1 MMLTTTLLTLALVP
15 PASAYGDVLA
25 MAPGATSVPVQAQV
39 QLEAQASTSPV
50 DGWRM
55 FQRHCIACHVQGGS
69 SPLLLDR
76 RTAIARKAATI
87 GTVLRERF
95 MPPWLPVGGGPF
107 AHDAITDAER
117 DAIAAWAKAGAA
129 GAPDSPVAPMSPAS
143 GRVIAEGWEVPITG
157 IHMRAFVQETGRGD
171 SSVAPLGPIHSLRME
186 RASAAVERVMLSDD
200 PTGSIR
206 ALDEQDPGP
215 GAHTRGDAPSSPAGS
230 LAMLGVDSAFTLPD
244 GWVLAGKHGN
254 LVAELHA
261 VGRGALMPATVT
273 LFSGPLP
280 SGEQRRAEV
289 FAAGPLGAILRERAE
304 LATRTDSG
312 PLVCDVDVGVIGLR
326 TDERCTSVRVRAIAP
341 DGTERIL
348 LEIAAYR
355 EGLDRAYRFAPT
367 VPLARGT
374 ILRIDTVHGDEV
386 SMQRSQPMA
395 ILWCARRGTD
405 AFAPRTLEAVEPPE
419 AVPADLVPGTTP
431 AEGMTWFDA
440 VAACNARSER
450 EGLAPAYRMEHPVRI
465 DGRIVRAAVTRLSA
479 PGWRL
484 PRAADLVADPG
495 APADRWWW
503 TDDDSGLSGFT
514 MVALRGLRRDA
525 LPPNSR
531 IPGVWSGMTR
541 PVVAAP
547 AK

>member
-1 MMLTTTLLTLALVP
+1 MMLTTALLTLALDP
-15 PASAYGDVLA
+15 PASTAVGA
-25 MAPGATSVPVQAQV
+25 APAPSA
-39 QLEAQASTSPV
+39 V
-50 DGWRM
+50 DGWRA
-55 FQRHCIACHVQGGS
+55 FQQHCLACHVQGGS
-69 SPLLLDR
+69 SPLLLDA

-95 MPPWLPVGGGPF
+95 MPPWLPTGGGPF

-117 DAIAAWAKAGAA
+117 EAIAAWAKAGAE
-129 GAPDSPVAPMSPAS
+129 GAPDSPAARMRPAA
-143 GRVIAEGWEVPITG
+143 GRTFAEGWEVPVTG
-157 IHMRAFVQETGRGD
+157 VHMRAFVEDAGRAFP
-171 SSVAPLGPIHSLRME
+171 SAAPLGTFHSLRME

-206 ALDEQDPGP
+206 SLDERDPGP
-215 GAHTRGDAPSSPAGS
+215 GAHTRGDAPGYPAGS

-244 GWVLAGKHGN
+244 GWVLAGQHDN

-261 VGRGALMPATVT
+261 VGRGAPMPATVT
-273 LFSGPLP
+273 LCSDPLP
-280 SGEQRRAEV
+280 SGERRRAEV

-304 LATRTDSG
+304 LTTRTDSG

-326 TDERCTSVRVRAIAP
+326 TDERCTSVRVRAVAP

-348 LEIAAYR
+348 LEIGAYR
-355 EGLDRAYRFAPT
+355 EGLDRAYRFEPT
-367 VPLARGT
+367 VPLVRGT

-386 SMQRSQPMA
+386 STQRSQPMA

-405 AFAPRTLEAVEPPE
+405 AFAPRASEAVVPLQ
-419 AVPADLVPGTTP
+419 AMPADAAPGTTP

-450 EGLAPAYRMEHPVRI
+450 EGLAPAYRLEHAVRV
-465 DGRIVRAAVTRLSA
+465 DGRIVRASVTRLSA

-484 PRAADLVADPG
+484 PRAADVVSDAG

-503 TDDDSGLSGFT
+503 TDDDSGLSGFA
-514 MVALRGLRRDA
+514 MVAPQGLRRDA

-541 PVVAAP
+541 PAVAAP

>member
-1 MMLTTTLLTLALVP
+1 MILTTTLLTLALVP
-15 PASAYGDVLA
+15 PASA
-25 MAPGATSVPVQAQV
+25 GAA
-39 QLEAQASTSPV
+39 ASSMPV
-50 DGWRM
+50 DGWRA
-55 FQRHCIACHVQGGS
+55 FQQHCIACHVQGGS
-69 SPLLLDR
+69 SPLLLDT
-76 RTAIARKAATI
+76 RTAIARKGATI

-95 MPPWLPVGGGPF
+95 MPPWLPTGGGPF
-107 AHDAITDAER
+107 VHDAITDAER
-117 DAIAAWAKAGAA
+117 DAIAAWAKAGAS
-129 GAPDSPVAPMSPAS
+129 GAPDSPVAPMSPAF
-143 GRVIAEGWEVPITG
+143 GRTLAEGWEVPVTG
-157 IHMRAFVQETGRGD
+157 IHMRAFVQETGPGG
-171 SSVAPLGPIHSLRME
+171 STAAPLGPFHSLRME

-206 ALDEQDPGP
+206 VLDDRDPGP
-215 GAHTRGDAPSSPAGS
+215 GAHTRGDAPGSPAGS

-244 GWVLAGKHGN
+244 GWVLGGEHAN

-261 VGRGALMPATVT
+261 VGRGAPMPATVT

-348 LEIAAYR
+348 LEIGAYR
-355 EGLDRAYRFAPT
+355 EGLDRAYRLEPT

-395 ILWCARRGTD
+395 ILWCARRGID
-405 AFAPRTLEAVEPPE
+405 AFAPRAVQAVVPPE

-450 EGLAPAYRMEHPVRI
+450 EGLAPAYRLEHAVRV
-465 DGRIVRAAVTRLSA
+465 DGRIVRASVTRLPA
-479 PGWRL
+479 PGWRV
-484 PRAADLVADPG
+484 PRAADLVADPA

-503 TDDDSGLSGFT
+503 TDDDGGLSGFT
-514 MVALRGLRRDA
+514 MVALQGLRRDA
-525 LPPNSR
+525 LPPNTR

>member
-1 MMLTTTLLTLALVP
+1 MILTTMLLTLALVP
-15 PASAYGDVLA
+15 PASAGADA
-25 MAPGATSVPVQAQV
+25 ARAPDA
-39 QLEAQASTSPV
+39 ASMSV
-50 DGWRM
+50 DGWRA
-55 FQRHCIACHVQGGS
+55 FQQHCLACHVQGGS
-69 SPLLLDR
+69 SPLLLDTR
-76 RTAIARKAATI
+76 AAIVRKAATI

-95 MPPWLPVGGGPF
+95 MPPWLPTGGGPF
-107 AHDAITDAER
+107 VHDAITDAER
-117 DAIAAWAKAGAA
+117 DAIAAWAKAGAS
-129 GAPDSPVAPMSPAS
+129 GAPDSPVAPMSPAF
-143 GRVIAEGWEVPITG
+143 GRTIAEGWEVPVTG
-157 IHMRAFVQETGRGD
+157 IHMRAFVQETGPGG
-171 SSVAPLGPIHSLRME
+171 STAAPLGPFHSLRIE

-206 ALDEQDPGP
+206 ALDDRDPGP
-215 GAHTRGDAPSSPAGS
+215 GAHTRGDAPGSPAGS
-230 LAMLGVDSAFTLPD
+230 LAMIGVDSTFTLPD
-244 GWVLAGKHGN
+244 GWVLAGQHAN

-261 VGRGALMPATVT
+261 VGRGAPMPATVT

-280 SGEQRRAEV
+280 SGEHRSAEV

-348 LEIAAYR
+348 LEIGAYR

-419 AVPADLVPGTTP
+419 AVPADRVPGTTP

-440 VAACNARSER
+440 VAACNARSEH
-450 EGLAPAYRMEHPVRI
+450 EGLAPAYRLEHPIRVE
-465 DGRIVRAAVTRLSA
+465 GRIVRASVTRLSA

-484 PRAADLVADPG
+484 PRATDLVSDPG

-514 MVALRGLRRDA
+514 MVAPQGLRRDA
-525 LPPNSR
+525 LPPNTR

>member
-1 MMLTTTLLTLALVP
+1 MMLTTTFLTLALVP
-15 PASAYGDVLA
+15 PASADGDALA
-25 MAPGATSVPVQAQV
+25 MAARATPAQVQAPVQAQGS
-39 QLEAQASTSPV
+39 ASPV
-50 DGWRM
+50 DGWRA
-55 FQRHCIACHVQGGS
+55 FQQHCIACHVQGGS
-69 SPLLLDR
+69 SPLLLDT

-95 MPPWLPVGGGPF
+95 MPPWLPTGGGPF

-143 GRVIAEGWEVPITG
+143 GRTIAEGWEVPVTG
-157 IHMRAFVQETGRGD
+157 IHMRAFVQETGPGG

-186 RASAAVERVMLSDD
+186 RASAAVERVMLNDD

-206 ALDEQDPGP
+206 ALDDRDPGP
-215 GAHTRGDAPSSPAGS
+215 GAHTRGDAPGSPAGS

-244 GWVLAGKHGN
+244 GWVLAGDHAN

-273 LFSGPLP
+273 LFNGPLP
-280 SGEQRRAEV
+280 TGEQRRAEV

-326 TDERCTSVRVRAIAP
+326 TDERCTSVRVRAVAP
-341 DGTERIL
+341 DGTDRIL
-348 LEIAAYR
+348 LEIGAYR
-355 EGLDRAYRFAPT
+355 EGLDRTYRFEPT

-405 AFAPRTLEAVEPPE
+405 AFAPRAAEAVVSPE
-419 AVPADLVPGTTP
+419 AVPADLMPGTTP

-450 EGLAPAYRMEHPVRI
+450 EGLAPAYRLEHAVRV
-465 DGRIVRAAVTRLSA
+465 DGRIVRASITRLPA

-484 PRAADLVADPG
+484 PRAADLVSDPS

-514 MVALRGLRRDA
+514 MVAPQGLRRDA
-525 LPPNSR
+525 LPPNTG